1 MKINGGWIALLVI
14 IILVTIAILWFVWWK
29 FFYKKNEQN
38 SGFLT
43 RHRFKKTT
51 HLLSMNNKYQN
62 KSGIVLESGKLGF
75 FKNIKLT
82 QKLEL
87 KKWAARVSDQ
97 LSGIVIA
104 APGSGKTQSTIL
116 PTIMFNATAT
126 DKPRMIVTD
135 PKGECYKAT
144 HKFLE
149 QQGIKT
155 YVLNFNDSNSTQ
167 NLYTHC
173 FNPLSKI
180 IELHKKYCAVQDS
193 VVKEIYL
200 GKLRSKIHR
209 FVNLF
214 DVFNNSNGEMI
225 WWDTGKKIVKT
236 ILSLMLF
243 ALENKNINFINAYNY
258 DQINLATLQ
267 QNLSRTNI
275 LDLSQQIQTFLQNQE
290 KNKAENW
297 FLEFADWIELDPRQI
312 PSFKLNAINL
322 LDIFNEPKNQ
332 YLTAKSDFDLH
343 NFLKE
348 QSVLFLVLPNSET
361 NRKITNFFLEI
372 FYDDLMEIISND
384 YNDKLPFPCWF
395 IIDEAGTMQRI
406 SWLGEV
412 LNQGRG
418 RNMHLLTVF
427 QNTEQIDAKY
437 KGQGLTKSSQ
447 YKILYSSQDLKY
459 AEEIAKAIGYK
470 QDAKNQQDLIIKPNQ
485 ILKIEPEKSL
495 LVSVKENKPYFTTNL
510 AFWKVKNIRF
520 DSKLYYQPIFTL
532 QEKYVKVF
540 QFSEILTACLRDD
553 RNVQKNLNQ
562 EKNEVQTKQLENKE
576 ISSIEQQGKET
587 KKAMMLELNNF
598 LNSNNFNDDIKEN
611 IQKSFLVL
619 IKNLTNFEKVFDK
632 NQNQT
637 IYQMIKNN
645 VDEIWEQIDRN
656 IEWDF
661 LKNLQN
667 QTKQRY
673 NQNKE
678 LYEIIESDNT
688 DDFDFDLS
696 DLQKQNKSDTQTE
709 RSTNQNFETPNFE
722 RKPLGNNPLLRQAMM
737 KFWRQKWGDKL
748 TAEIF
753 QDKKKKE

>member
-14 IILVTIAILWFVWWK
+14 IILITIAILGFVWWK

-62 KSGIVLESGKLGF
+62 KNGIVLESGKLSL

-104 APGSGKTQSTIL
+104 APGSGKTQSTLL
-116 PTIMFNATAT
+116 PTIMFNAVAK

-155 YVLNFNDSNSTQ
+155 YVLNFNDSNSTK

-180 IELHKKYCAVQDS
+180 IELHKKYCAAEDS
-193 VVKEIYL
+193 IAKEIYL
-200 GKLRSKIHR
+200 GKLTASINA
-209 FVNLF
+209 FIDLF
-214 DVFNNSNGEMI
+214 DAFSTAKQGDDFWYRE
-225 WWDTGKKIVKT
+225 GKTFTKFV
-236 ILSLMLF
+236 LALMLF
-243 ALENKNINFINAYNY
+243 ALENHENKPLEIYDY
-258 DQINLATLQ
+258 DQINLGNLYKNIGECDILLLAEYLSKITL
-267 QNLSRTNI
+267 TI
-275 LDLSQQIQTFLQNQE
+275 
-290 KNKAENW
+290 KKPENW
-297 FLEFADWIELDPRQI
+297 FT
-312 PSFKLNAINL
+312 
-322 LDIFNEPKNQ
+322 IFNNWTKARPENILSFQQQAGQLLEIFNNTENK
-332 YLTAKSDFDLH
+332 YWTIKSDFDLH

-361 NRKITNFFLEI
+361 KRKVANFFLEI
-372 FYDDLMEIISND
+372 FYDNLMEIVSND
-384 YNDKLPFPCWF
+384 YDDKLPFPCWF
-395 IIDEAGTMQRI
+395 LIDEAGTMQHI

-418 RNMHLLTVF
+418 RNMHLLMVF

-495 LVSVKENKPYFTTNL
+495 FVSVKENKPYFTNNL
-510 AFWKVKNIRF
+510 AFWKVENIKT
-520 DSKLYYQPIFTL
+520 DSKIYSQPIFGLNKKYL
-532 QEKYVKVF
+532 QDFNFKKLLEKVLIQTGINLQTENQVKK
-540 QFSEILTACLRDD
+540 QPC
-553 RNVQKNLNQ
+553 
-562 EKNEVQTKQLENKE
+562 TKKELENKE

-611 IQKSFLVL
+611 IQKPFLIL
-619 IKNLTNFEKVFDK
+619 IKNLTDFEKVFDK

-637 IYQMIKNN
+637 IYQLIKNN
-645 VDEIWEQIDRN
+645 IDEIWEQIDRN
-656 IEWDF
+656 IEWAF

-667 QTKQRY
+667 QTREIY
-673 NQNKE
+673 HQNKE
-678 LYEIIESDNT
+678 LYEIMENEKYEE
-688 DDFDFDLS
+688 FDFDLS
-696 DLQKQNKSDTQTE
+696 DLQKQNKQETQTE
-709 RSTNQNFETPNFE
+709 QNINKNIEITNFE